1 MPIAEKPPKDSEY
14 LSTLERGLSVLRAFD
29 VAHPEMQLSE
39 VAQLTRLSPAVARLA
54 PAPRAVSACAVR
66 DATPL

>member
-1 MPIAEKPPKDSEY
+1 MTAAEKPPKDSEY

-39 VAQLTRLSPAVARLA
+39 VAQLTGLSPAVARL
-54 PAPRAVSACAVR
+54 
-66 DATPL
+66 